1 MSKKIV
7 LTLIFIATFFQ
18 AGAYGLT
25 FLFPPLF
32 ETFSA
37 DEKDVGAVLFAA
49 AIATIVVIIFSGHL
63 TSLIGRLQTLALS
76 SLLITMSLFIFGQA
90 TSFGIS
96 LFIAGVL
103 LGAGWGLFY
112 ALIPV
117 IMSQLADGPNRV
129 RYFSLQAAFMMAGF
143 GLSPVFGYYLVE
155 QGIGIHQA
163 FIANS
168 IACILSAVCFYVLI
182 KPVEQLSNSIAK
194 DNARLSLIAFARVA
208 QSPAIIPIIMVCI
221 GACVFSGMT
230 NFQTVYAKTNAL
242 DYSHY
247 FLSYTFTVIVLRI
260 AFAGFGGGKY
270 PYLVIALLLFVM
282 TASVIL
288 FYYLGNNS
296 LLYIIGASLF
306 GIGYGVS
313 YPIIAA
319 MAANDADGDLVAQSM
334 QILSL
339 FYFVGIFG
347 FPFIAGWM
355 IITVGMKVLLVL
367 VAVMA
372 GAEAMVGLLRHLS
385 RHRIEKMN
393 SQVSP
398 S

>member
-7 LTLIFIATFFQ
+7 LTLLFVATFFQ
-18 AGAYGLT
+18 SGAYGLT

-32 ETFSA
+32 GTFGA
-37 DEKDVGAVLFAA
+37 NEKDVGAVLLAA
-49 AIATIVVIIFSGHL
+49 AISTIAVIIFSGHI
-63 TSLIGRLQTLALS
+63 TSIIGRLQTLALS
-76 SLLITMSLFIFGQA
+76 SLSITISLVIFGKA
-90 TSFGIS
+90 SAFGIN
-96 LFIAGVL
+96 LVVGGVF
-103 LGAGWGLFY
+103 LGIGWGLFY

-117 IMSQLADGPNRV
+117 VMSQLADGQNRV

-155 QGIGIHQA
+155 KGISIHQA
-163 FIANS
+163 FIFNGF
-168 IACILSAVCFYVLI
+168 ACILSAICFFILI
-182 KPVEQLSNSIAK
+182 KPIEQYSNEIAR
-194 DNARLSLIAFARVA
+194 DNARLNVLTFRRIVR
-208 QSPAIIPIIMVCI
+208 SPAIIPIIMVCI

-230 NFQTVYAKTNAL
+230 NFQTVFAKTNGL

-282 TASVIL
+282 TSSVIL

-296 LLYIIGASLF
+296 FLYIVGASLF

-319 MAANDADGDLVAQSM
+319 MAANDADSDLVAQSM
-334 QILSL
+334 QIMSL

-367 VAVMA
+367 VALMA
-372 GAEAMVGLLRHLS
+372 SFEASIGLLRHLS
-385 RHRIEKMN
+385 RNRIKKIN
-393 SQVSP
+393 SQV
-398 S
+398 